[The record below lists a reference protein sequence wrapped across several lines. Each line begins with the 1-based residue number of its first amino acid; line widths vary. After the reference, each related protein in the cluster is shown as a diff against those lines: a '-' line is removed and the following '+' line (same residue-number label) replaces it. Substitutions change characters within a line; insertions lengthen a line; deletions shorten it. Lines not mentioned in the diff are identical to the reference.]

1 MSKVTYELSG
11 RLAVLTL
18 NDPPLNLTGREMAA
32 DFGAVLDRVQKDAP
46 RGMIL
51 KNDEGNFGAGADV
64 KMFVD
69 LSPANAKKLFSEFL
83 PVIHRIESLP
93 FPTMAAVRGLCLAA
107 GLELALAFDFIW
119 ASEGATFGQ
128 AEATIGVFPFAGGSQ
143 RIAARA
149 GVTRAKEIV
158 FGGRLYPAATFERW
172 NIINRVLP
180 DGEVIQ
186 KAMAYMQG
194 LADNGPTVAIRS
206 AKEIIHSYNAS
217 GIEKADRLMIDLAG
231 PIFDTED
238 VRTGVDSLLK
248 NGPGKAKFAGK

>member
-1 MSKVTYELSG
+1 MSKVTYELKG
-11 RLAVLTL
+11 ALAVLTL

-32 DFGAVLDRVQKDAP
+32 DFGAVLDRVLKDAP

-51 KNDEGNFGAGADV
+51 KNDEGNFGAGADI

-119 ASEGATFGQ
+119 ASDSATFGQ

-149 GVTRAKEIV
+149 GITRAKEIV
-158 FGGRLYPAATFERW
+158 FGGRLYPAAVFERW

-180 DGEVIQ
+180 DDQVVE
-186 KAMAYMQG
+186 KATAYMQG
-194 LADNGPTVAIRS
+194 LADNGPTVAIGS
-206 AKEIIHSYNAS
+206 AKKVIHSYNAS

-238 VRTGVDSLLK
+238 VKTGVDSLLK